1 MSEQIIQTRHGEA
14 LPFCMIEYANGQ
26 MEIILE
32 LIHQ

>member
-1 MSEQIIQTRHGEA
+1 MNETIQTRHGEA
-14 LPFCMIEYANGQ
+14 LPFCKIEYSNGQ